1 MWFLLYQDEYQSF
14 SDNKVVID
22 EGKNLGSR
30 QLVSKKTCKGLCS
43 GTNGC
48 NSFVHCEMEQK
59 DVSGT
64 KILVGDCKLKDKVL
78 TGSEETRDG
87 SNGNK
92 CTTTYKKLFGTP
104 IFLIWLVIVST
115 LATMI

>member
-1 MWFLLYQDEYQSF
+1 MT
-14 SDNKVVID
+14 D

-64 KILVGDCKLKDKVL
+64 QIMVGDCKLKDKVL
-78 TGSEETRDG
+78 TGSEATRDDSYG
-87 SNGNK
+87 DK
-92 CTTTYKKLFGTP
+92 CTTTYKKLSGIS
-104 IFLIWLVIVST
+104 IFLILIKSCCS
-115 LATMI
+115 LEFRSKNSS